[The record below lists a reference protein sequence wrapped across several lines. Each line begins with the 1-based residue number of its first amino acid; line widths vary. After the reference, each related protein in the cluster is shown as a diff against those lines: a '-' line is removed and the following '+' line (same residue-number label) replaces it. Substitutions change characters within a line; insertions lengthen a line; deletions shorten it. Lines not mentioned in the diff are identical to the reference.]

1 MKKYLFL
8 VVSMLLVGCGYQ
20 ADNKK
25 LIFSEGVSEELLKI
39 YELKDGSIVYSQFLD
54 IDYKDSKTEQIKF
67 SKALKKNKI
76 TIDEIISKNSRVDY
90 ANDGGSSLYTF
101 ENNELSD
108 TDFYILKCKKN
119 NQGINNIII
128 GNETTITNGCIDYSK
143 VDFK

>member
-1 MKKYLFL
+1 M
-8 VVSMLLVGCGYQ
+8 
-20 ADNKK
+20 
-25 LIFSEGVSEELLKI
+25 
-39 YELKDGSIVYSQFLD
+39 
-54 IDYKDSKTEQIKF
+54 
-67 SKALKKNKI
+67 KKNKI
-76 TIDEIISKNSRVDY
+76 TINEIISKNSRVDY
-90 ANDGGSSLYTF
+90 ANDGGSILYTF

>member
-76 TIDEIISKNSRVDY
+76 TIDEIISIV
-90 ANDGGSSLYTF
+90 
-101 ENNELSD
+101 EL
-108 TDFYILKCKKN
+108 TTLMMEVLFYIHLKIMN
-119 NQGINNIII
+119 YQIPIFI
-128 GNETTITNGCIDYSK
+128 
-143 VDFK
+143 F

>member
-54 IDYKDSKTEQIKF
+54 IYYKDSKTEQ
-67 SKALKKNKI
+67 I

-90 ANDGGSSLYTF
+90 ANDGGSILYTF